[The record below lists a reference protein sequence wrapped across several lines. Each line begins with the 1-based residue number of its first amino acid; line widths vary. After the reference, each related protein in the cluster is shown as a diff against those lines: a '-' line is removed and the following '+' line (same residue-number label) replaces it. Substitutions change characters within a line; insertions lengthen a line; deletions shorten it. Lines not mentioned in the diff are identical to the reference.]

1 MLVNSAIYINGIEV
15 LSIDDFTA
23 QLINGRSYIWN
34 LGEFDHF
41 QECLNYWVD
50 MPLDDGHMIPTF
62 ENNKFKFMDERR
74 K

>member
-23 QLINGRSYIWN
+23 QLINGKAYIWN
-34 LGEFDHF
+34 LGEYQSFKD
-41 QECLNYWVD
+41 CINIWLD
-50 MPLDDGHMIPTF
+50 MPLDDGHMIATF